1 VPISSRH
8 YNIKNHKLV
17 FAKAD
22 DAQTREFMQA
32 KVFWLAFTMSGEKQD
47 AKVWVGD
54 VYDADYMGTPRSICS
69 RSRRHWRMKG
79 Y

>member
-1 VPISSRH
+1 MRCARTRSQAAGAAEIGKKQPVPISSRH

-32 KVFWLAFTMSGEKQD
+32 RFSG
-47 AKVWVGD
+47 W
-54 VYDADYMGTPRSICS
+54 
-69 RSRRHWRMKG
+69 RSR
-79 Y
+79 